1 MAIRRY
7 PFDMFD
13 EMERMM
19 ESMRRSMY
27 DSVDDVRSMTGMG
40 NAHMSLEATDDGY
53 LVMADMPGF
62 EKEEIDLRFDDGKLV
77 VEARH
82 EVTDES
88 PVGSISRSRRVHE
101 SLHVPGEVI
110 VDEIEATYRNGVLEI
125 SLPTEEAPED
135 DDAHRI
141 DID

>member
-1 MAIRRY
+1 
-7 PFDMFD
+7 MFD

-19 ESMRRSMY
+19 ENMRRSMY
-27 DSVDDVRSMTGMG
+27 EGVDDVRSMTGIG
-40 NAHMSLEATDDGY
+40 SAHMSLEPTDDGY

-62 EKEEIDLRFDDGKLV
+62 EKEEIDLRFDDGQLF

-88 PVGSISRSRRVHE
+88 PVGSVSRSRQVRE
-101 SLHVPGEVI
+101 SIHVPGEVD
-110 VDEIEATYRNGVLEI
+110 VDEIEATYRNGVLQV
-125 SLPTEEAPED
+125 SLPTEETPED
-135 DDAHRI
+135 DDAQRI

>member
-27 DSVDDVRSMTGMG
+27 DGVDDVRSMAGMG
-40 NAHMSLEATDDGY
+40 SAHMSLETIDGGY

-62 EKEEIDLRFDDGKLV
+62 EKAEIDLRFDDGKLV
-77 VEARH
+77 VDARH

-88 PVGSISRSRRVHE
+88 PVGSISRSRHVHE
-101 SLHVPGEVI
+101 ALHVPGEVK
-110 VDEIEATYRNGVLEI
+110 VDEIEATYRNGVLEVH
-125 SLPTEEAPED
+125 LPTEDEPEGED
-135 DDAHRI
+135 THRI

>member
-1 MAIRRY
+1 
-7 PFDMFD
+7 MFD

-27 DSVDDVRSMTGMG
+27 DGVDDVRSMAGMG
-40 NAHMSLEATDDGY
+40 SAHMSLEQTDDGY
-53 LVMADMPGF
+53 LVMADIPGF

-77 VEARH
+77 VDARH

-88 PVGSISRSRRVHE
+88 PVGSISRSRHIHE
-101 SLHVPGEVI
+101 ALHVPGEI
-110 VDEIEATYRNGVLEI
+110 IEDEIEATYRNGVLEV
-125 SLPTEEAPED
+125 SLPTMEAPDED